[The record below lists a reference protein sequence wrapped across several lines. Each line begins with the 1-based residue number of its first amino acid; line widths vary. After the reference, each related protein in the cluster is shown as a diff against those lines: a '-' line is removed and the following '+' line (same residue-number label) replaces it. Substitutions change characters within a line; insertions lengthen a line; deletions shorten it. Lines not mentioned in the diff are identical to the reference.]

1 MKETITTTTEKSKN
15 LTIKIGE
22 INTLEVMRDT
32 DYGYFLE
39 AKDGA
44 EVLLPNVYV
53 MEDEMPNRA
62 S

>member
-1 MKETITTTTEKSKN
+1 METPIITQAEKIQN

-39 AKDGA
+39 SKDGR
-44 EVLLPNVYV
+44 EVLLPNVY
-53 MEDEMPNRA
+53 DGR
-62 S
+62 

>member
-1 MKETITTTTEKSKN
+1 MENTNEETSNSEHSNKEKSKN
-15 LTIKIGE
+15 LGIKIGE

-39 AKDGA
+39 SKDEN

-53 MEDEMPNRA
+53 M
-62 S
+62 